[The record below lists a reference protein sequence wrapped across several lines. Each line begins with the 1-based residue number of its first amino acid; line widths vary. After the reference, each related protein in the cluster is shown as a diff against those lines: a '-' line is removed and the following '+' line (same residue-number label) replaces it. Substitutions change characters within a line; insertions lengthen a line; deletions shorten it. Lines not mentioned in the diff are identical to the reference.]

1 MWIHHTRFQEIQL
14 FDISKICVL
23 ITIKCGLMLTSADN
37 KTDIVPAALQS
48 QQFLVN
54 YCHRNG
60 IKLKYHKAKG
70 TTFLLYARLLSC
82 TPSGLAVGTTQKKLS
97 VHVNVS
103 FVYRT
108 LKSKGGDIDQ
118 LIKKIT

>member
-1 MWIHHTRFQEIQL
+1 
-14 FDISKICVL
+14 
-23 ITIKCGLMLTSADN
+23 MLTSADN
-37 KTDIVPAALQS
+37 KTDIVLAALQN

-70 TTFLLYARLLSC
+70 TTFLLYALLLSC
-82 TPSGLAVGTTQKKLS
+82 TPSGLAVGTTLTCTDS
-97 VHVNVS
+97 FFYVS

-108 LKSKGGDIDQ
+108 LKSKGGGHRSTN
-118 LIKKIT
+118 KKDNVKPDEAQTELELKVEVNKGILR

>member
-1 MWIHHTRFQEIQL
+1 
-14 FDISKICVL
+14 
-23 ITIKCGLMLTSADN
+23 MLTSADN
-37 KTDIVPAALQS
+37 KTDIVLAALQN

-70 TTFLLYARLLSC
+70 TTFLLYALLLSC

-108 LKSKGGDIDQ
+108 LKSKGGGHRSTN
-118 LIKKIT
+118 KKDNVKPDEAQTELELKVEVNKGILR